1 MLGTDGE
8 VLLLVDLGLGL
19 VALPDD
25 LVVAALVD
33 NDRAQLALVPLL
45 PQTPG
50 KDSLPLASREQQ
62 YLRVSTFLE
71 LVYFLENNV
80 LNSSRRLKFT

>member
-1 MLGTDGE
+1 MRNVDVVAMLGTDGE

-33 NDRAQLALVPLL
+33 DDRAQLALVPLL
-45 PQTPG
+45 PQAPG
-50 KDSLPLASREQQ
+50 TTAPHSLHVNSNIC
-62 YLRVSTFLE
+62 VSLLLLNLFTFWKTM
-71 LVYFLENNV
+71 
-80 LNSSRRLKFT
+80 S